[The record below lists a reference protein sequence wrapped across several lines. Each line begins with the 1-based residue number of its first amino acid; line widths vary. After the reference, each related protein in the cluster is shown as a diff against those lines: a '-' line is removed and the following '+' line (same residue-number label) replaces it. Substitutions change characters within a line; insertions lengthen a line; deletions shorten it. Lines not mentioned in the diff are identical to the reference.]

1 MTFEVLQ
8 HCTLRR
14 TNPAKMLAKT
24 LTLAQLIINLLML
37 HICILGSTN
46 GRMVEWQNSWI
57 AGWQDG
63 RMCCARFLSS
73 HRSRSP
79 EAAAPFPFW
88 LVHISSF
95 LCLPQLWGWW
105 GEGGKRILGRDS
117 FPPLPFS
124 HFQLAAA
131 ASTHFIFIFVLRQPQ
146 GTCLKITHN
155 LFTIN
160 KMSNKKSRRW
170 PPVNWNGKNQT

>member
-73 HRSRSP
+73 HRSSSSFPFLACAYQQLFILTTAVGRGNGFWGGTVFRHS
-79 EAAAPFPFW
+79 PFPISS
-88 LVHISSF
+88 LLLLPQHISFSS
-95 LCLPQLWGWW
+95 LCS
-105 GEGGKRILGRDS
+105 D
-117 FPPLPFS
+117 
-124 HFQLAAA
+124 
-131 ASTHFIFIFVLRQPQ
+131 
-146 GTCLKITHN
+146 
-155 LFTIN
+155 
-160 KMSNKKSRRW
+160 SRREL
-170 PPVNWNGKNQT
+170 V

>member
-1 MTFEVLQ
+1 MTFEALQ
-8 HCTLRR
+8 HCTLRQ

-63 RMCCARFLSS
+63 RMAGCAVLASFRAIEAEAQKQQLLSLFGLCIS
-73 HRSRSP
+73 
-79 EAAAPFPFW
+79 AAFYAY
-88 LVHISSF
+88 HS
-95 LCLPQLWGWW
+95 C
-105 GEGGKRILGRDS
+105 GEGKRILGRDS

>member
-105 GEGGKRILGRDS
+105 GEGGETDFGAGQFSATPL
-117 FPPLPFS
+117 FPFPACCCCLNTF
-124 HFQLAAA
+124 HFHLCAPTAA
-131 ASTHFIFIFVLRQPQ
+131 
-146 GTCLKITHN
+146 GN
-155 LFTIN
+155 L
-160 KMSNKKSRRW
+160 S
-170 PPVNWNGKNQT
+170 KNHA